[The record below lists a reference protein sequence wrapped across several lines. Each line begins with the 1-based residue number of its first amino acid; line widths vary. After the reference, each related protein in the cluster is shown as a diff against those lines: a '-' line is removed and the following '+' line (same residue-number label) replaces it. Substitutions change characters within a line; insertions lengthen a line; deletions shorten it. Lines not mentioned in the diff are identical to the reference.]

1 MCCLLMIFD
10 FSDVGLRWV
19 FIIGCGI
26 DEVIIT
32 KYVVNSHLRHLELGA
47 VFYIKLET
55 VKL

>member
-10 FSDVGLRWV
+10 FSDVGLPWV
-19 FIIGCGI
+19 FIVGCGI